1 MSMLNPEKATFTAT
15 DPRTGQSYT
24 FEDAEKVGD
33 LYIHPRLPLD
43 TPGYTVSNVKGVVI
57 GHTRSLSHARAAAQI
72 IQDAISSDQA
82 NWDGDTIEETF
93 RSIEAR
99 RISRDLTRHLTK
111 L

>member
-82 NWDGDTIEETF
+82 NWTATPLKR
-93 RSIEAR
+93 RSGPSKRGASAA
-99 RISRDLTRHLTK
+99 ISLAI
-111 L
+111 